1 MYISRDDLD
10 WVFSLKI
17 GAALRGFTFNVTLK
31 VNNNLRNF
39 LELSTGLITKESGQV
54 EFSSVP
60 TKGQF
65 FSTTQGIEEAVEK
78 LNKILTDFYIN
89 GSYFLSDKSGFI
101 DQTFITALN
110 KKISIYGSISYF
122 NKKTNNDIS
131 KIIDP
136 EEFLKLFVKKDTLKD
151 SINFQLTNINGQIP
165 QLRDSKIYNF
175 SLSKIRKKRKRQMQE
190 PAESVIIRAQQ
201 ILMLMV
207 G

>member
-1 MYISRDDLD
+1 M
-10 WVFSLKI
+10 
-17 GAALRGFTFNVTLK
+17 
-31 VNNNLRNF
+31 
-39 LELSTGLITKESGQV
+39 

-65 FSTTQGIEEAVEK
+65 FSTTQGIEKAVEK

-89 GSYFLSDKSGFI
+89 GSYFLYDKSGFI

-151 SINFQLTNINGQIP
+151 SINFQLRNINGQIP

>member
-1 MYISRDDLD
+1 MD

>member
-89 GSYFLSDKSGFI
+89 GSYFLYDKSGFI